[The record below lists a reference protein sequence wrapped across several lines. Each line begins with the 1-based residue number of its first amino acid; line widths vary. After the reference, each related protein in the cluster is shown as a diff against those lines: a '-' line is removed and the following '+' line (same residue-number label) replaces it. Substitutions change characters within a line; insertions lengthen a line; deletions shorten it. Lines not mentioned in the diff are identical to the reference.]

1 MKKLLFVLIINLCT
15 LPALASVPVS
25 VLQFKNKVGD
35 MSCNQDWYWWHDH
48 LGTAFQ
54 EMLITELASDSR
66 LELLERETIRD
77 IYDGEVNLINSENS
91 THQIEKGQF
100 TKAKYTIVGSVS
112 EYEYCAE
119 KSKVGVGVT
128 QVLGLL
134 GASGAAY
141 EAMGSSDISFSNAN
155 AKVVVDVR
163 LIDTR
168 SGKIV
173 KSVKAEGFAKRNKF
187 KLTGDLINF
196 EDAKN
201 TPAGEAARNAIQ
213 KAAQELKTAMK

>member
-1 MKKLLFVLIINLCT
+1 MKKIIFALILNLTT

-35 MSCNQDWYWWHDH
+35 MSCNQDWYWWNDH

-66 LELLERETIRD
+66 IELLERETIRD

-91 THQIEKGQF
+91 THTIEKGQF
-100 TKAKYTIVGSVS
+100 TKAKYTVVGSVS

-141 EAMGSSDISFSNAN
+141 EAMGSSDISYSNAN

-173 KSVKAEGFAKRNKF
+173 KSVKAEGRAKRNKF

-201 TPAGEAARNAIQ
+201 TPVGEAARNAIE